1 MGDWQAESGFISF
14 DEGGA
19 GGLRSLL
26 VDHGLLSNP
35 SWLLDADPTGHPV
48 DGPAA
53 AALDRLRA
61 HLRRV
66 TERTVYCP
74 LCRVAPPRGLSRW
87 AALAPSLARMGTE
100 ERALLQMLGL
110 LPPEDAAPP
119 SPPTCPHA
127 PMRREAL
134 EALYRAFPELAFEAG
149 GVLVATPSMTPP
161 RFVLA
166 APLVRALF
174 SAWLP
179 GPSRPPDAAAGGW
192 GGRARSRA
200 PRRRTMASGRRP
212 RWRRPSRSRR
222 SRSAG
227 PMGSP
232 SPRRARPRRPRAPAE
247 EAEDRREARGAGPR
261 AEARGGEA
269 RGEARGA
276 GPGAGDDD
284 LGAARARV
292 HRREGEAAVC
302 RGPDRAHRLRLVS
315 LEGLTRRVTGG
326 RRTWSPSAAAS
337 GTAQWRGAVSSRAS
351 GRVDQ
356 NAT

>member
-119 SPPTCPHA
+119 SPP
-127 PMRREAL
+127 
-134 EALYRAFPELAFEAG
+134 
-149 GVLVATPSMTPP
+149 
-161 RFVLA
+161 
-166 APLVRALF
+166 
-174 SAWLP
+174 
-179 GPSRPPDAAAGGW
+179 
-192 GGRARSRA
+192 
-200 PRRRTMASGRRP
+200 
-212 RWRRPSRSRR
+212 
-222 SRSAG
+222 
-227 PMGSP
+227 
-232 SPRRARPRRPRAPAE
+232 
-247 EAEDRREARGAGPR
+247 
-261 AEARGGEA
+261 
-269 RGEARGA
+269 
-276 GPGAGDDD
+276 
-284 LGAARARV
+284 
-292 HRREGEAAVC
+292 
-302 RGPDRAHRLRLVS
+302 
-315 LEGLTRRVTGG
+315 
-326 RRTWSPSAAAS
+326 
-337 GTAQWRGAVSSRAS
+337 
-351 GRVDQ
+351 
-356 NAT
+356 